1 MSTLYELTTDLLEI
15 EEGLTEITGNEAEKL
30 EEIKEIIKLGS
41 PMAFQRVLFTVI
53 NIILAMGGY
62 IFYFKNFGIVSVIIN
77 IDSDI
82 NSIDSEIKRLQE
94 LKRVKKNTID
104 RLKSN
109 IKDCMELL
117 GTKKVETVLGNI
129 SIRKSAGSL
138 VIEDEEKIPAIYKTV
153 EQVVKVDKNI
163 IKDFIKKGHEVEGCR
178 IEYGTTLTIPKAK
191 KE

>member
-15 EEGLTEITGNEAEKL
+15 EEGLTETTGNETEKL
-30 EEIKEIIKLGS
+30 EEIKEIIK
-41 PMAFQRVLFTVI
+41 QEI
-53 NIILAMGGY
+53 QN
-62 IFYFKNFGIVSVIIN
+62 KNTRIVSVILN

-94 LKRVKKNTID
+94 LKRVKKNTLD

-163 IKDFIKKGHEVEGCR
+163 IK
-178 IEYGTTLTIPKAK
+178 
-191 KE
+191 

>member
-15 EEGLTEITGNEAEKL
+15 EEGLTETTGNEAEKL
-30 EEIKEIIKLGS
+30 EEIKEIIK
-41 PMAFQRVLFTVI
+41 QEI
-53 NIILAMGGY
+53 QN
-62 IFYFKNFGIVSVIIN
+62 KNTRIVSVILN

-94 LKRVKKNTID
+94 LKRVKKNTLD

-153 EQVVKVDKNI
+153 EQVVKVDKNT
-163 IKDFIKKGHEVEGCR
+163 IKDFI
-178 IEYGTTLTIPKAK
+178 T
-191 KE
+191 

>member
-15 EEGLTEITGNEAEKL
+15 EEGLTETTGNEAEKL
-30 EEIKEIIKLGS
+30 EEIKEIIK
-41 PMAFQRVLFTVI
+41 QEI
-53 NIILAMGGY
+53 QN
-62 IFYFKNFGIVSVIIN
+62 KNTRIVSVILN

-94 LKRVKKNTID
+94 LKRVKKNTLD

-153 EQVVKVDKNI
+153 EQVVKVDK
-163 IKDFIKKGHEVEGCR
+163 
-178 IEYGTTLTIPKAK
+178 
-191 KE
+191 